1 MNMRITIE
9 VTEEKEYEIEHD
21 EDYWICD
28 SVLWKMRDEIDPP
41 REGFVMYSSS
51 GAEHNLE
58 YLLENGWKPEDV
70 TTQYGDTKVKKNDE
84 VDTST

>member
-1 MNMRITIE
+1 MRITIE
-9 VTEEKEYEIEHD
+9 VTEEREYEIEHD
-21 EDYWICD
+21 DDYWICD

-58 YLLENGWKPEDV
+58 YLLENGWKPEDEARRPHGV
-70 TTQYGDTKVKKNDE
+70 YHWR
-84 VDTST
+84 SRHSMAIRR